1 MKFTI
6 NYDDCGILKKSCS
19 KLFGNTYIDILLI
32 FIIKS
37 IKLFNHI
44 NRMRKCEMGMMHVG

>member
-6 NYDDCGILKKSCS
+6 NYDDCGIFKKSCL

-44 NRMRKCEMGMMHVG
+44 NRMTKCEMGMMHV